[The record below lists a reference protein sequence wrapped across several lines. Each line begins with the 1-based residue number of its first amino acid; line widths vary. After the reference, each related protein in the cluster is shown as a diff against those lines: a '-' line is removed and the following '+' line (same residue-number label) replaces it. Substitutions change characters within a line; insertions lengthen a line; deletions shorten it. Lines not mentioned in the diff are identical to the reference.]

1 MCNEEK
7 LVLCGNVDETKVY
20 MEYGAYLKILRYAK
34 AGSVDGA
41 RGVLLGTAN
50 QEGIHIQIAL
60 EALYTG
66 DEGLEAP
73 SFTKESWDRIG
84 GEIKSYYPDMKIL
97 GQYSTHADI
106 SANEMD
112 YAMQESFFPQKN
124 SLLFTFDPIDNTEAV
139 YVFDKNF
146 RKLQGMYLYDRF
158 DNDINLKLKD
168 AITRP
173 VDREYEL
180 RTKVLKRIN
189 HRLSTQNK
197 TYAIVFGILLV
208 AFVYLILQNIEVRS
222 KFAGLE
228 STVQT
233 LEQTVT
239 TQEMLIR
246 EKNNAPAIQTPVPEP
261 TQAPKATATPRP
273 TEKAT
278 PRATTRPN

>member
-1 MCNEEK
+1 MP
-7 LVLCGNVDETKVY
+7 LSL
-20 MEYGAYLKILRYAK
+20 
-34 AGSVDGA
+34 
-41 RGVLLGTAN
+41 
-50 QEGIHIQIAL
+50 IHI
-60 EALYTG
+60 
-66 DEGLEAP
+66 
-73 SFTKESWDRIG
+73 
-84 GEIKSYYPDMKIL
+84 
-97 GQYSTHADI
+97 
-106 SANEMD
+106 
-112 YAMQESFFPQKN
+112 
-124 SLLFTFDPIDNTEAV
+124 LFTFDPIDNTEAV

-233 LEQTVT
+233 LEPVSYTHLDWYKRHT
-239 TQEMLIR
+239 ISFKMTGRIQELIR
-246 EKNNAPAIQTPVPEP
+246 
-261 TQAPKATATPRP
+261 
-273 TEKAT
+273 
-278 PRATTRPN
+278 